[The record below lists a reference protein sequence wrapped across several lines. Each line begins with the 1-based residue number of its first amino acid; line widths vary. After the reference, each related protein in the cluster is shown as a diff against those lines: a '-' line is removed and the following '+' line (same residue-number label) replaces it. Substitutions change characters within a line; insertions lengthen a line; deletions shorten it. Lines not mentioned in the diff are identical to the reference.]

1 MIFAACLAGA
11 HPLAPRFLTNRQG
24 SPLDSERAMSPELLS
39 FIKDVS
45 IIVAGAVTLAGLFAS
60 GWEYRK
66 KNRADRADHF
76 VQLRRRFL
84 DDQDFRRILDG
95 LASDDPSLAEI
106 PKQERRNFLGFLE
119 EVGLMVSSRL
129 VRPDVAWCMFGRYV
143 DLASKSRHL
152 WQDLD
157 PDSGYWTVFRQTVK
171 LMQEEGSRR
180 RNRQVKF

>member
-1 MIFAACLAGA
+1 MLGA
-11 HPLAPRFLTNRQG
+11 HPLAPRFLMARQDP
-24 SPLDSERAMSPELLS
+24 PLDFEGAMSPELLT
-39 FIKDVS
+39 FIKDIS

-84 DDQDFRRILDG
+84 DDQDFRRILDA
-95 LASDDPSLAEI
+95 LASDDPSLADI

-143 DLASKSRHL
+143 ALAAESQHL
-152 WQDLD
+152 WHDLD
-157 PDSGYWTVFRQTVK
+157 PESGYWTVFRQTVK
-171 LMQEEGSRR
+171 LMEQEGMRR
-180 RNRQVKF
+180 RSRQVKF

>member
-1 MIFAACLAGA
+1 
-11 HPLAPRFLTNRQG
+11 
-24 SPLDSERAMSPELLS
+24 MSAELLT

-45 IIVAGAVTLAGLFAS
+45 IIVAGAVTLIGLFAS

-84 DDQDFRRILDG
+84 DDPDFRRILDH
-95 LASDDPSLAEI
+95 LASDSPELAEI

-119 EVGLMVSSRL
+119 EVGLMVSSHL

-143 DLASKSRHL
+143 ELASKSRHL
-152 WQDLD
+152 WNDLD

-171 LMQEEGSRR
+171 LMEAEGAKRRSRS
-180 RNRQVKF
+180 VKF